1 MKKAPK
7 RGFQQK
13 LKILKNKMLINVV
26 NEI

>member
-13 LKILKNKMLINVV
+13 LKILKNKMLIDAV
-26 NEI
+26 NTI